1 MRQVGWCMGDDDLP
15 VVVYECEACGAAT
28 AGAVAATLHEQ
39 WHGARGDDVDR
50 ALADAGAVQLEG
62 PG

>member
-1 MRQVGWCMGDDDLP
+1 MGDDDLP